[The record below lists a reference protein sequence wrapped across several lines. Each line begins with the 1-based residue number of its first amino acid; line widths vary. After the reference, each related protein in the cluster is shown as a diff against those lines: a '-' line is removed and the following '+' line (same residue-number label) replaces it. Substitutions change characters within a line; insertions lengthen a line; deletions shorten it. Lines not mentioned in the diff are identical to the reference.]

1 VGADNR
7 TFCLMEVE
15 MKNEDCAE
23 LQGNDGRLK
32 RQQKEEE
39 EESTH

>member
-1 VGADNR
+1 
-7 TFCLMEVE
+7 MEVE

-39 EESTH
+39 ESTH